1 MKKLLFALAAIS
13 ALGVATVMAAP
24 IEHHAVL
31 TGKVSTVVAI
41 GTPVTKGQTLITV
54 ETLAGPMAA
63 SKAVVN
69 GIVTAVNVTTGTDVT
84 RGQVVATVDSK

>member
-13 ALGVATVMAAP
+13 ALGAATVMAAP
-24 IEHHAVL
+24 IEHYTVL

>member
-24 IEHHAVL
+24 IEHHTVL

-41 GTPVTKGQTLITV
+41 GTPVTEGQTLITV

-69 GIVTAVNVTTGTDVT
+69 GIVIAVNVTTGTDVT

>member
-1 MKKLLFALAAIS
+1 
-13 ALGVATVMAAP
+13 
-24 IEHHAVL
+24 
-31 TGKVSTVVAI
+31 
-41 GTPVTKGQTLITV
+41 
-54 ETLAGPMAA
+54 MAA